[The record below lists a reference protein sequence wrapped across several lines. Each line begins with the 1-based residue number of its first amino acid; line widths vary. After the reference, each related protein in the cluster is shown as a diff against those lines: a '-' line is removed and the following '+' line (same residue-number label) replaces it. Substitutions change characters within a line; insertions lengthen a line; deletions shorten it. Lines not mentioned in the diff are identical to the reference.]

1 MRRSPEPTS
10 LHRDGHSTDD
20 SIYSEST
27 DEGVNPVHDVQIL
40 KTLAMIKARDPRIF
54 DKDMRFF
61 SDESLPQAPA
71 NVKVATNKLQHSRK
85 DEFNAIARNMVS
97 QRMAERG
104 DEAGDPSAHL
114 TNKERRMLSKIPL
127 HADAESIKV
136 CQDWVA
142 SQTGEV
148 HAEDKTEKFLMNY
161 LQSQAWLQDEVSERS
176 STDLKD
182 VSDSEKQL
190 EAQDLYE
197 DAYNHRKEE
206 DTRQIINYARNVF
219 RSIRETRSKRAE
231 ARQRKKERV
240 ANDAIM
246 RKNEIAKKKAEK
258 RAEIMD
264 ELKQLA
270 NESGIP
276 LETLQNHPL
285 FDEKDFDDNDL
296 GEIMDKLFDDK
307 FYDDADGKEE
317 PGEKPVFSSM
327 SEEISEEGYE
337 DDTENS
343 TENGSEHKE
352 HNYKQ
357 EKHEVELEPHIKA
370 KLDRHMNELNMMD
383 EVDYVPGF
391 GPVRFR
397 YTSVTPN
404 NFGLT
409 DEDLLMVPEKELD
422 KIMAT
427 RHMVPYVKHDPEMN
441 YSNFWDLRKQG
452 IIQGNPKSVREEKLK
467 EHSRPLRG
475 YNKKEPAGAAR
486 QDMLRKAQITGS
498 QARLDAYFRK

>member
-1 MRRSPEPTS
+1 MQRASEPRTSHYQDERSS
-10 LHRDGHSTDD
+10 DHSV
-20 SIYSEST
+20 YSETT

-54 DKDMRFF
+54 DKDVRFF
-61 SDESLPQAPA
+61 SEDALPQAPA
-71 NVKVATNKLQHSRK
+71 NVKSATDKLQHSCK

-104 DEAGDPSAHL
+104 DEAGDPAAHL

-136 CQDWVA
+136 CQDWVV

-148 HAEDKTEKFLMNY
+148 HAEDKADKFLMNY

-219 RSIRETRSKRAE
+219 RSIREARSKRAE

-240 ANDAIM
+240 ANDALM
-246 RKNEIAKKKAEK
+246 RKSEIAKKKAEK

-264 ELKQLA
+264 ELKKLA
-270 NESGIP
+270 EESGIP
-276 LETLQNHPL
+276 LEKLQKHPL
-285 FDEKDFDDNDL
+285 FDEKDFDGNDL
-296 GEIMDKLFDDK
+296 REVMDQLFDDN
-307 FYDDADGKEE
+307 FYNDAPENED

-327 SEEISEEGYE
+327 SEDVSEEDYE
-337 DDTENS
+337 NNFEHS
-343 TENGSEHKE
+343 TGSDPGHANEQDEHE
-352 HNYKQ
+352 A
-357 EKHEVELEPHIKA
+357 ELEPHIKA

-397 YTSVTPN
+397 YTSVAPN

-427 RHMVPYVKHDPEMN
+427 RHMVPYAKHDPEMN

-452 IIQGNPKSVREEKLK
+452 IIRGNPKNVREEKLK
-467 EHSRPLRG
+467 EHTRPLRG
-475 YNKKEPAGAAR
+475 YTKKEPVGAAR

>member
-1 MRRSPEPTS
+1 MMQRASELRTSHYQDERSS
-10 LHRDGHSTDD
+10 DHSV
-20 SIYSEST
+20 YSETT

-54 DKDMRFF
+54 DKDVRFF
-61 SDESLPQAPA
+61 SEDALPQAPA
-71 NVKVATNKLQHSRK
+71 NVKAATDKLQHSRK

-104 DEAGDPSAHL
+104 DEAGDPAAHL

-136 CQDWVA
+136 CQDWVV

-148 HAEDKTEKFLMNY
+148 HAEDKADKFLMNY

-240 ANDAIM
+240 ANDALM
-246 RKNEIAKKKAEK
+246 RKSEIAKKKAEK

-264 ELKQLA
+264 ELKKLA
-270 NESGIP
+270 EESGIP
-276 LETLQNHPL
+276 LEKLQQHPL
-285 FDEKDFDDNDL
+285 FDEKDFDGNDL
-296 GEIMDKLFDDK
+296 REVMDQLFDDN
-307 FYDDADGKEE
+307 FYNDAPENED

-327 SEEISEEGYE
+327 SEDVSEEDYE
-337 DDTENS
+337 NNFENS
-343 TENGSEHKE
+343 TGSDSRHANEQDEHE
-352 HNYKQ
+352 A
-357 EKHEVELEPHIKA
+357 ELEPHIKA

-397 YTSVTPN
+397 YTSVAPN

-427 RHMVPYVKHDPEMN
+427 RHMVPYAKHDPEMN

-452 IIQGNPKSVREEKLK
+452 IIRGNPKNVREEKLK
-467 EHSRPLRG
+467 EHTRPLRG
-475 YNKKEPAGAAR
+475 YTKKEPVGAAR

>member
-1 MRRSPEPTS
+1 MQRSSELGTHLS
-10 LHRDGHSTDD
+10 RDEHS
-20 SIYSEST
+20 SECSVYSEST

-54 DKDMRFF
+54 DKDVRFF
-61 SDESLPQAPA
+61 SDDALPQAPA
-71 NVKVATNKLQHSRK
+71 SVKAATDKLQHSRK
-85 DEFNAIARNMVS
+85 EEFNAIARNMVG

-104 DEAGDPSAHL
+104 DETGDPSTHL

-148 HAEDKTEKFLMNY
+148 HAEDKTDKFLMNY
-161 LQSQAWLQDEVSERS
+161 LQSQAWLQDEVSGRS

-240 ANDAIM
+240 ANDALM
-246 RKNEIAKKKAEK
+246 RKSEIEKKKAEK

-264 ELKQLA
+264 ELKKLA
-270 NESGIP
+270 EESGIP
-276 LETLQNHPL
+276 LEKLQSHPL
-285 FDEKDFDDNDL
+285 FDEKDFDGNDL
-296 GEIMDKLFDDK
+296 GEVMDQLFDDN
-307 FYDDADGKEE
+307 FYDSANGNED

-327 SEEISEEGYE
+327 SEDVSEQDYE
-337 DDTENS
+337 DN
-343 TENGSEHKE
+343 SEHSDTSGSGHSHK
-352 HNYKQ
+352 K
-357 EKHEVELEPHIKA
+357 EKHEAELEPHIKA

-441 YSNFWDLRKQG
+441 YSNFWDLRRQG
-452 IIQGNPKSVREEKLK
+452 IIRGNPKSVREEKLK

-475 YNKKEPAGAAR
+475 YTKKEPTGAAR

>member
-1 MRRSPEPTS
+1 MQRASEPRTSHYQDERSS
-10 LHRDGHSTDD
+10 DHSV
-20 SIYSEST
+20 YSETT

-54 DKDMRFF
+54 DKDVRFF
-61 SDESLPQAPA
+61 SEDALPQAPA
-71 NVKVATNKLQHSRK
+71 NVKSATDKLQHSRK

-104 DEAGDPSAHL
+104 DEAGDPAAHL

-136 CQDWVA
+136 CQDWVV

-148 HAEDKTEKFLMNY
+148 HAEDKADKFLMNY

-219 RSIRETRSKRAE
+219 RSIREARSKRAE

-240 ANDAIM
+240 ANDALM
-246 RKNEIAKKKAEK
+246 RKSEIAKKKAEK

-264 ELKQLA
+264 ELKKLA
-270 NESGIP
+270 EESGIP
-276 LETLQNHPL
+276 LEKLQKHPL
-285 FDEKDFDDNDL
+285 FDEKDFDGNDL
-296 GEIMDKLFDDK
+296 REVMDQLFDDN
-307 FYDDADGKEE
+307 FYNDAPENED

-327 SEEISEEGYE
+327 SEDVSEEDYE
-337 DDTENS
+337 NNFEHS
-343 TENGSEHKE
+343 TGSDPGHANEQDEHE
-352 HNYKQ
+352 A
-357 EKHEVELEPHIKA
+357 ELEPHIKA
-370 KLDRHMNELNMMD
+370 KLDRHMNELNVMD

-397 YTSVTPN
+397 YTSVAPN

-427 RHMVPYVKHDPEMN
+427 RHMVPYAKHDPEMN

-452 IIQGNPKSVREEKLK
+452 IIRGNPKNVREEKLK
-467 EHSRPLRG
+467 EHTRPLRG
-475 YNKKEPAGAAR
+475 YTKKEPVGAAR

>member
-1 MRRSPEPTS
+1 MQRSPELRTHLS
-10 LHRDGHSTDD
+10 QDERS
-20 SIYSEST
+20 SECSVYSEST

-54 DKDMRFF
+54 DKDVRFF
-61 SDESLPQAPA
+61 SDDALPQAPA
-71 NVKVATNKLQHSRK
+71 SVKAATDKLQHSRK
-85 DEFNAIARNMVS
+85 EEFNAIARNMVS

-104 DEAGDPSAHL
+104 DKAGDPSAHL

-127 HADAESIKV
+127 HADTESIKV

-148 HAEDKTEKFLMNY
+148 HAEDNADKFLMNY
-161 LQSQAWLQDEVSERS
+161 LQSQAWLQDEVSEQS

-206 DTRQIINYARNVF
+206 DTRQLINYARNVF

-240 ANDAIM
+240 ANDALM
-246 RKNEIAKKKAEK
+246 RKSEIEKKKAEK

-264 ELKQLA
+264 ELKKLA
-270 NESGIP
+270 EESGIP
-276 LETLQNHPL
+276 LEKLQNHPL
-285 FDEKDFDDNDL
+285 FDEKDFDGNDL
-296 GEIMDKLFDDK
+296 REVMDQLFDDD
-307 FYDDADGKEE
+307 FYDGVNGNED
-317 PGEKPVFSSM
+317 PGEKPIFSSM
-327 SEEISEEGYE
+327 SENLSEQDYE
-337 DDTENS
+337 DN
-343 TENGSEHKE
+343 SEHSNISNSG
-352 HNYKQ
+352 HTHKQ
-357 EKHEVELEPHIKA
+357 EKHEEELEPHIKA

-441 YSNFWDLRKQG
+441 YSNFWDLRRQG
-452 IIQGNPKSVREEKLK
+452 IIRGNPKSVREEKLK

-475 YNKKEPAGAAR
+475 YTKKEPVGAAR

>member
-1 MRRSPEPTS
+1 MQRASELRTSHYQDERSS
-10 LHRDGHSTDD
+10 DHSV
-20 SIYSEST
+20 YSETT

-54 DKDMRFF
+54 DKDVRFF
-61 SDESLPQAPA
+61 SEDALPQAPA
-71 NVKVATNKLQHSRK
+71 NVKAATDKLQHSRK

-104 DEAGDPSAHL
+104 DEAGDPAAHL

-136 CQDWVA
+136 CQDWVV

-148 HAEDKTEKFLMNY
+148 HAEDKADKFLMNY

-240 ANDAIM
+240 ANDALM
-246 RKNEIAKKKAEK
+246 RKSEIAKKKAEK

-264 ELKQLA
+264 ELKKLA
-270 NESGIP
+270 EESGIP
-276 LETLQNHPL
+276 LERLQQHPL
-285 FDEKDFDDNDL
+285 FDEKDFDGNDL
-296 GEIMDKLFDDK
+296 REVMDQLFDDN
-307 FYDDADGKEE
+307 FYNDAPENED

-327 SEEISEEGYE
+327 SEDVSEEDYE
-337 DDTENS
+337 NNFENS
-343 TENGSEHKE
+343 TGSDSRHANEQDEHE
-352 HNYKQ
+352 A
-357 EKHEVELEPHIKA
+357 ELEPHIKA

-397 YTSVTPN
+397 YTSVAPN

-427 RHMVPYVKHDPEMN
+427 RHMVPYAKHDPEMN

-452 IIQGNPKSVREEKLK
+452 IIRGNPKNVREEKLK
-467 EHSRPLRG
+467 EHTRPLRG
-475 YNKKEPAGAAR
+475 YTKKEPVGAAR

>member
-1 MRRSPEPTS
+1 MQRASELRTSHYQDERSS
-10 LHRDGHSTDD
+10 DHSV
-20 SIYSEST
+20 YSETT

-54 DKDMRFF
+54 DKDVRFF
-61 SDESLPQAPA
+61 SEDALPQAPA
-71 NVKVATNKLQHSRK
+71 NVKAATDKLQHSRK

-104 DEAGDPSAHL
+104 DEAGDPAAHL

-136 CQDWVA
+136 CQDWVV

-148 HAEDKTEKFLMNY
+148 HAEDKADKFLMNY

-240 ANDAIM
+240 ANDALM
-246 RKNEIAKKKAEK
+246 RKSEIAKKKAEK

-264 ELKQLA
+264 ELKKLA
-270 NESGIP
+270 EESGIP
-276 LETLQNHPL
+276 LEKLQQHPL
-285 FDEKDFDDNDL
+285 FDEKDFDGNDL
-296 GEIMDKLFDDK
+296 REVMDQLFDDN
-307 FYDDADGKEE
+307 FYNDAPENED

-327 SEEISEEGYE
+327 SEDVSEEDYE
-337 DDTENS
+337 NNFENS
-343 TENGSEHKE
+343 TGSDSRHANEQDEHE
-352 HNYKQ
+352 A
-357 EKHEVELEPHIKA
+357 ELEPHIKA

-397 YTSVTPN
+397 YTSVAPN

-427 RHMVPYVKHDPEMN
+427 RHMVPYAKHDPEMN

-452 IIQGNPKSVREEKLK
+452 IIRGNPKNVREEKLK
-467 EHSRPLRG
+467 EHTRPLRG
-475 YNKKEPAGAAR
+475 YTKKEPVGAAR